1 MMPAS
6 LRDRSNHAHRLCWF
20 SADSDDARVASSNCC
35 VITAKS
41 LKISLLKM
49 PAEGSRLNSQPANEA
64 QQAATPPRSRTPT
77 PQPAAKSP

>member
-6 LRDRSNHAHRLCWF
+6 LRDSPNHARCLCWF
-20 SADSDDARVASSNCC
+20 SPDTDDARVASSNCC

-77 PQPAAKSP
+77 PPPAAKSP